1 MSIVSSPVGFEGMLY
16 ILYIAPVHEF
26 KAAILMFDQGGLL
39 KGNLIGVCL

>member
-1 MSIVSSPVGFEGMLY
+1 MSIVSSPVGFEGM
-16 ILYIAPVHEF
+16 LYIAPVHEF